1 MSNKTSDRHAQ
12 PLDGGMKVA
21 ESKGVAGEASAQV
34 QRVNTRVMGQVFLF
48 ASWRSVLLVVLMS
61 FLAIVGEAEHRPMNF
76 FYAFFLGG
84 AVGSVHLVFQ
94 PKGEELRA
102 FGLTTAQIRRLAA
115 AMWGMALPASAL

>member
-1 MSNKTSDRHAQ
+1 MSSKTSDRHAQ

-48 ASWRSVLLVVLMS
+48 ASWRSVLRRVLLVVLMS

-76 FYAFFLGG
+76 FYAFFLGA
-84 AVGSVHLVFQ
+84 AVGSGQFVFQ
-94 PKGEELRA
+94 PQGEDERP
-102 FGLTTAQIRRLAA
+102 FGLNTAT
-115 AMWGMALPASAL
+115 